1 MDAPETV
8 AVINTSPDI
17 VDMLRIALEHAGF
30 VVVSALT
37 HEIRDGHVDIE
48 TFIGQHDPKVIVYDI
63 GPPYDTNWRLFEHI
77 SALPALRHREFV
89 ITSTNAPQVQ
99 KIAKGTRVLEVIGKP
114 YDIDQIV
121 DAVRQAFKAGPL
133 D

>member
-17 VDMLRIALEHAGF
+17 VDMLRVALEHAGV

-37 HEIRDGHVDIE
+37 HEIRDGQLDVE
-48 TFIGQHDPKVIVYDI
+48 SFIQQHDPKVVVYDVA
-63 GPPYDTNWRLFEHI
+63 PPYEANWRLFEHI
-77 SALPALRHREFV
+77 AQLPALRKRQFV
-89 ITSTNAPQVQ
+89 MTSTNAPHVE
-99 KIAKGTRVLEVIGKP
+99 KLARGTRIFEILGKP

-121 DAVRQAFKAGPL
+121 DAVRQALKSRWL